1 LPNKINVVPQTG
13 SLTISPVTV
22 AAVVDV
28 TEGNAD
34 HERAVLEKTRLWVLY
49 EPHSWVEVIYDLL
62 APKNQGVSKR

>member
-1 LPNKINVVPQTG
+1 MPDKINVVPQTG
-13 SLTISPVTV
+13 SFSVAPVAIATV
-22 AAVVDV
+22 VYV
-28 TEGNAD
+28 TEGNTD